1 MRVLVTSTPG
11 AGHVLPIVAIARALR
26 DRGHQVTW
34 ATGSN
39 AHDLV
44 RDAGLSPI
52 AAGLD
57 LATRNGQFREGWPQV
72 ATIPPRQRRAVMFP
86 ALFATISARPMYDD
100 LTRLTQVERPDL
112 ILHDPSEL
120 AAAPLARRLGIP
132 HVTVGFGGLF
142 PDARLASAIP
152 ELTDLWHEAGSAVP
166 ADLGF
171 YDDAYLH
178 PLPPSL
184 EAAPTDRSIHLVRP
198 GGYDGSDEMVPP
210 TSPRSRASVYATF
223 GTEFG
228 PVAPWRDVIDALGSL
243 DVDALLTVGSQV
255 EPASLGPLPTGVRVE
270 RWVPQRQALAAAD
283 LLVSHGGSGAMIG
296 AASAGLPHLVLPLAA
311 DHFEN
316 AELISTQGAGSM
328 LDAKQAGPELMAR
341 TIRHL
346 LDDLDVRRA
355 ASVLTT
361 EIAAMPPPD
370 DLAGMLEAL
379 ADS

>member
-34 ATGSN
+34 ATGSD
-39 AHDLV
+39 AHDMV
-44 RDAGLSPI
+44 RDAGLNPI
-52 AAGLD
+52 AAGPD
-57 LATRNGQFREGWPQV
+57 LAARNGRFREGWPQV

-100 LTRLTQVERPDL
+100 LARLTQADPPDL
-112 ILHDPSEL
+112 ILHDPTEL

-142 PDARLASAIP
+142 PDSLLASAVP
-152 ELTDLWHEAGSAVP
+152 ELTDLWHEVGLAVP
-166 ADLGF
+166 TDLGL
-171 YDDAYLH
+171 YHDGYLH

-184 EAAPTDRSIHLVRP
+184 EAVPTGRPIHLVQP
-198 GGYDGSDEMVPP
+198 GGYDGSDETIPAP
-210 TSPRSRASVYATF
+210 GPRSRPNVYATF

-228 PVAPWRDVIDALGSL
+228 PVAPWRDVIDALASL

-255 EPASLGPLPTGVRVE
+255 DPASLGALPTGVRVE

-296 AASAGLPHLVLPLAA
+296 AASAGLPHLTLPLAA

-316 AELISTQGAGSM
+316 ADLISAQGAGST

-341 TIRHL
+341 TIQHL
-346 LDDLDVRRA
+346 IDDLKVRRA
-355 ASVLTT
+355 AGILAN
-361 EIAAMPPPD
+361 EIAAMPAPD
-370 DLAGMLEAL
+370 DVAPLLEAL
-379 ADS
+379 ADT